1 MTKKELAIETAS
13 KMGIKPV
20 DVEKTIDALVDTAID
35 AVTRGDTI
43 HLRGFGSL
51 GAKQRKA
58 KLVRNII
65 AGTTIEVPA
74 HKVPYFK
81 PSPEFKALLR

>member
-1 MTKKELAIETAS
+1 MTKKELANVAAS
-13 KMGIKPV
+13 QLGMKPA
-20 DVEKTIDALVDTAID
+20 DVEKTIDALIEAAKG
-35 AVTRGDTI
+35 AVKGGDTI

-51 GAKQRKA
+51 GSKLRKA
-58 KLVRNII
+58 KLARNIK
-65 AGTTIEVPA
+65 AGTQVAVPA